1 MPFESYLRLLE
12 LVPALEVRNGA
23 MLRVH
28 NMLIE
33 RVIEQGVGARR
44 LGMVAGSDA
53 HTLRRIGRTWTSAPG
68 QTREAF
74 LSSLK
79 QGLGRPGGA
88 HGGAGA
94 VAGDASGVIA
104 LYIAALA
111 GLGPRDVRGWR
122 RAGCLAFSALSL
134 PAQFVIPAAVAAIGK
149 SRERREV
156 RRALAYLENA
166 GHHVPAASWRSET
179 EA

>member
-1 MPFESYLRLLE
+1 
-12 LVPALEVRNGA
+12 
-23 MLRVH
+23 
-28 NMLIE
+28 
-33 RVIEQGVGARR
+33 
-44 LGMVAGSDA
+44 
-53 HTLRRIGRTWTSAPG
+53 
-68 QTREAF
+68 
-74 LSSLK
+74 
-79 QGLGRPGGA
+79 
-88 HGGAGA
+88 